1 MNTNRFVEIV
11 LIRKIKNMS
20 KSLVYDTTLEIN
32 MSNLVSNLTYFRSL
46 LSPKT
51 KIMVM
56 VKAFSYGLGT
66 YEVAKLLE
74 ENKVDYLGVAN
85 IYEGI
90 ELRNAGIH
98 LPIMVMKPEI
108 DSFNLMVEFQLTP
121 AIFSIHALNK
131 LMVTLAAEKRYNS
144 KNPYIISIKLDTG
157 MHRLG
162 FDEHEIEELIQDLK
176 QHTNLK
182 IESIFS
188 HLVATD
194 EEKHDEFTQQQ
205 IELFNKMADSISKE
219 FNYHMDRHI
228 LNSNGII
235 RFNAAQMDM
244 VRLGIGLYGVSS
256 ELASQRKLLSV
267 SSLKSKIAQLKNI
280 KKGET
285 VGYNRNGLATKDL
298 ITATIPVGYADGLNR
313 KLGNGNWQMIVNGK
327 KVSTI
332 GNVCMDM
339 VMIDVTNV
347 PCKEGDEVFVFSENN
362 SIAEMAKCIHT
373 IPYEILTAYS
383 PRVKRIFVKK

>member
-1 MNTNRFVEIV
+1 
-11 LIRKIKNMS
+11 MS

-32 MSNLVSNLTYFRSL
+32 MNNLVSNLTYFKSL
-46 LSPKT
+46 LAPKT

-108 DSFNLMVEFQLTP
+108 DSFNLMVEFHLTP
-121 AIFSIHALNK
+121 AIFSIYALHK
-131 LMVTLAAEKRYNS
+131 LMATLESEKKYNLT
-144 KNPYIISIKLDTG
+144 NPYIISIKLDTG

-162 FDEHEIEELIQDLK
+162 FDESEIEELIQDLK

-194 EEKHDEFTQQQ
+194 EKEHDEFTRQQ
-205 IELFNKMADSISKE
+205 IELFKKMADSIANE
-219 FNYHMDRHI
+219 FNYHIDRHI

-235 RFNAAQMDM
+235 RFNADQLDM

-256 ELASQRKLLSV
+256 EPTSQSKLLSV

-285 VGYNRNGLATKDL
+285 VGYNRKGLATTALK
-298 ITATIPVGYADGLNR
+298 IATIPVGYADGLNR

-327 KVSTI
+327 KASTI

-339 VMIDVTNV
+339 VMIDVTNIS
-347 PCKEGDEVFVFSENN
+347 CKEGDEVFIFSEAN
-362 SIAEMAKCIHT
+362 SIAEMAKCIQT

-383 PRVKRIFVKK
+383 PRVKRVFVKK